1 MKDFIHSKNKFLR
14 ASVLAGIIA
23 TLALLAILLTALAQ
37 KHSRALLS
45 TPPEKPQISAQFSLM
60 DENGQ
65 PVTQADFTAPFQLV
79 YFGFSFCPDICPMQ
93 LQVMGAALD
102 KIENTHST
110 QARNIT
116 PLFISLDPARDT
128 PKILRQYTDLFHPRL
143 IGLTG
148 SQKQIAQAAKNF
160 KIYFAHVQDQTSAAG
175 YTVDHASIVYLLGAD
190 KKFLAA
196 YTHRDTPESM
206 AASLAQHITA
216 RN

>member
-1 MKDFIHSKNKFLR
+1 MKDFMNRKN
-14 ASVLAGIIA
+14 IILSAAILA
-23 TLALLAILLTALAQ
+23 TLTMLVILLTALMQKNVQ
-37 KHSRALLS
+37 KHSL
-45 TPPEKPQISAQFSLM
+45 TPPAKPQISAQFSLM

-102 KIENTHST
+102 KIENTLGT
-110 QARNIT
+110 QAHNIT

-160 KIYFAHVQDQTSAAG
+160 KIYFAHVQDETSAAG
-175 YTVDHASIVYLLGAD
+175 YTVDHASIVYLLGAGGQ
-190 KKFLAA
+190 FLAA

-216 RN
+216 QN